1 MKRSH
6 VTSSPPSTENS
17 NTWFIV
23 QCLAGIAAAVAAAIA
38 LGLAYAPEA
47 TIAIQ
52 SLSLATTEAPTLYTA
67 ATAVVITPTPILA
80 ILAPLVIGIGG
91 FALLLYLLSSD
102 TYTPPPRTSAFNVG
116 LRYNNSGPSL
126 LIPVDPF
133 AGYSGTM
140 FGDTGYRRNRNTT
153 THANARFGTYTPSA
167 PMNNDKT
174 YHQ

>member
-1 MKRSH
+1 MKSAQ
-6 VTSSPPSTENS
+6 PSTENS

-23 QCLAGIAAAVAAAIA
+23 QCIAGIAAAVAAAVA

-52 SLSLATTEAPTLYTA
+52 SLSLATTEASTLYTA

-91 FALLLYLLSSD
+91 FALLLYLLSDD
-102 TYTPPPRTSAFNVG
+102 TYTPPRSTSAFRAND
-116 LRYNNSGPSL
+116 LRFSRSVNP
-126 LIPVDPF
+126 
-133 AGYSGTM
+133 GYSYGGYGGTM
-140 FGDTGYRRNRNTT
+140 FNNTGDHGHSNTT
-153 THANARFGTYTPSA
+153 THANAGFGAYTPSA
-167 PMNNDKT
+167 PMASDTT